1 MLDFAAMSDRAS
13 LLQADNYV
21 DAVVNSDISRVDN
34 ISRNA
39 GFAHRFLRSYSRS
52 QVPQVSLTKIEDL
65 GCKD

>member
-1 MLDFAAMSDRAS
+1 MQDFAAMSDRAS

-39 GFAHRFLRSYSRS
+39 GFAHRFLRSYSRYQDA
-52 QVPQVSLTKIEDL
+52 QV
-65 GCKD
+65 